1 MLICLLTTG
10 AWGARAAD
18 CAADGLEP
26 GPRVTIQAVAVD
38 GTLREVGGREIRLA
52 GINLPRAAFG
62 HDPAEPLAEEA
73 RRALETLTIGQT
85 LVTYV
90 LPKRRDRYDRLLA
103 HPCLED
109 GRWVQ
114 ASLLAEGL
122 AMVATTRDTTLLA
135 AEMLALEKAARSAKA
150 GIWNERVFRV
160 RNPYETRRDID
171 TYQIVEGRVVS
182 AVVIKGRA
190 YLNFGQDWRTDFT
203 FSIAPRD
210 RRRFERQGID
220 LASLGARRVR
230 GRGWVTLRNGPLIE
244 LTHPEQ
250 LEILPE

>member
-1 MLICLLTTG
+1 MVALLT
-10 AWGARAAD
+10 AAPWAAKAAD
-18 CAADGLEP
+18 CVPGNLDP

-52 GINLPRAAFG
+52 GINLPRAALG
-62 HDPAEPLAEEA
+62 HEPAQPLAEEA
-73 RRALETLTIGQT
+73 RRVLEELTKGKTLDLH
-85 LVTYV
+85 LV
-90 LPKRRDRYDRLLA
+90 PKRRDRYDRMLA
-103 HPCLED
+103 HPCLAD
-109 GRWVQ
+109 GGWLHAHLIER
-114 ASLLAEGL
+114 GL

-135 AEMLALEKAARSAKA
+135 AEMLALEKAARAAKA
-150 GIWNERVFRV
+150 GIWKERAFRV

-171 TYQIVEGRVVS
+171 TFQIVEGRVVS

-203 FSIAPRD
+203 FSISPRD
-210 RRRFERQGID
+210 RRRFEQQGVD
-220 LASLGARRVR
+220 LAGLAGRRVR
-230 GRGWVTLRNGPLIE
+230 ARGWVTLRNGPLIQ